1 MKFFFLNLKRAG
13 PLVSLTWINGQK
25 NFGVSYLVFSYRP
38 IQWKEHKTR
47 ATTWQYRVIKAW
59 SNYLKMD
66 NSVLNGVSP
75 KGTKGMDQYTHF
87 RFSLWQIRQRST
99 IICDS
104 FSLMKFQ
111 ASLPH
116 KLCTFN
122 FIVELV
128 FLKERLSQSHW
139 NLFQMVW
146 IMRAECKNCVY
157 AHNPELDSKSW
168 FSGQLL

>member
-1 MKFFFLNLKRAG
+1 
-13 PLVSLTWINGQK
+13 
-25 NFGVSYLVFSYRP
+25 
-38 IQWKEHKTR
+38 
-47 ATTWQYRVIKAW
+47 
-59 SNYLKMD
+59 MD

-111 ASLPH
+111 APLPH

-146 IMRAECKNCVY
+146 IMRAEFKNCLY
-157 AHNPELDSKSW
+157 ALILNWIQNWFAWPTLIRFLVTSLTYFICLHLLIDLETLWVEEL
-168 FSGQLL
+168 

>member
-1 MKFFFLNLKRAG
+1 MKREGESQTTSCFD
-13 PLVSLTWINGQK
+13 WINNK
-25 NFGVSYLVFSYRP
+25 IKSVIFGVSYLV

-75 KGTKGMDQYTHF
+75 KGTKGMDQYMY
-87 RFSLWQIRQRST
+87 SLPVFPMADQATQYNHVWY
-99 IICDS
+99 S

-111 ASLPH
+111 APLPH
-116 KLCTFN
+116 KLSIFN

-128 FLKERLSQSHW
+128 FLKERLIQSHW
-139 NLFQMVW
+139 NSFRMVW
-146 IMRAECKNCVY
+146 IMQAECKNCN
-157 AHNPELDSKSW
+157 ALILKWIQNW
-168 FSGQLL
+168 FSGQPL

>member
-1 MKFFFLNLKRAG
+1 MR
-13 PLVSLTWINGQK
+13 
-25 NFGVSYLVFSYRP
+25 
-38 IQWKEHKTR
+38 
-47 ATTWQYRVIKAW
+47 QYRVIKAW

-111 ASLPH
+111 APLPH
-116 KLCTFN
+116 KLSIFN
-122 FIVELV
+122 FIFRFMADRWLAIDRDSFDSLIQVWKSPNAFLYNTIKNLLFKSTLARVDGRQRRCTTNKKHGKLRSALGFKLRWLV
-128 FLKERLSQSHW
+128 RCRYLWPQPTVNAW
-139 NLFQMVW
+139 
-146 IMRAECKNCVY
+146 Y
-157 AHNPELDSKSW
+157 
-168 FSGQLL
+168 SG

>member
-1 MKFFFLNLKRAG
+1 MKEKRTTG
-13 PLVSLTWINGQK
+13 LLLVLISINGK
-25 NFGVSYLVFSYRP
+25 KIWCFVFSYFLVIGLSNERN
-38 IQWKEHKTR
+38 TMR
-47 ATTWQYRVIKAW
+47 QYRVIKAW

-99 IICDS
+99 IICAS
-104 FSLMKFQ
+104 FWLMKFQ
-111 ASLPH
+111 ALLPH

-146 IMRAECKNCVY
+146 IMRVECKKFVHAVILNWIQ
-157 AHNPELDSKSW
+157 NR